1 MTHQQSPPPLPDP
14 RAGSGVEARRRD
26 ARRAAPPPRRA
37 FLAVLGV
44 ITALAF
50 VRAATRLEDPADLL
64 LGFGL
69 VALFTP
75 LKALMIRWLGGRRPY
90 SSAFA
95 ASLFSAVVGMVFRE
109 PLNLWPLLLRSTVL
123 TAALELLPL
132 FGMRT
137 AESPVRLVVLSIYM
151 SVVVHLLS
159 GGYVLLPRSLATG
172 VLLMAGGVVAMWFP
186 LFLHRPGR

>member
-1 MTHQQSPPPLPDP
+1 MTHQRS
-14 RAGSGVEARRRD
+14 
-26 ARRAAPPPRRA
+26 APPPRRA
-37 FLAVLGV
+37 FLGVLGA

-50 VRAATRLEDPADLL
+50 ARAAAQLEDPADLL

-95 ASLFSAVVGMVFRE
+95 ASLFSGVVGMVFRE
-109 PLNLWPLLLRSTVL
+109 PLNLWPLLLRSTAL

-137 AESPVRLVVLSIYM
+137 ADSPVRLVVLSIYM

-159 GGYVLLPRSLATG
+159 GGYVLLPGSLTIG
-172 VLLMAGGVVAMWFP
+172 VLLMSGGVAAMWFP
-186 LFLHRPGR
+186 LFLCRPGKPGGSQ